1 MRISTRVT
9 PHYDIADSRIES
21 PPSVTKP
28 SATIKMITAED
39 TYQIRQRVLW
49 PDKPISSIKIAED
62 KNALHIGAFV
72 DGKLV
77 GIVSLFRDNENFQFR
92 KLAVLAEHRGCGIGQ
107 KLINEC
113 IIKAREQQVKIL
125 WCDARH
131 SALDFYK
138 KLDFTID
145 PETFIKNDKE
155 YQKAYLDTSKKQA
168 KL

>member
-1 MRISTRVT
+1 MRISTRIAPYYNV
-9 PHYDIADSRIES
+9 ADSRIES
-21 PPSVTKP
+21 PPSVTKS
-28 SATIKMITAED
+28 SATIKMITAEN
-39 TYQIRQRVLW
+39 TYHIRQRVLW
-49 PDKPISSIKIAED
+49 PDKPISSIKISED

-77 GIVSLFRDNENFQFR
+77 GIVSLFRDGENCQFR
-92 KLAVLAEHRGCGIGQ
+92 KLAVLAEYRGCGIGQ

-113 IIKAREQQVKIL
+113 IIKAREQQAKIL

-131 SALDFYK
+131 SALYFYR

-145 PETFIKNDKE
+145 PESFIKNGKE
-155 YQKAYLDTSKKQA
+155 YQKAYLDTSKKQS